1 MDCLTGTDIEGSL
14 VKNDFAGNKEI
25 LSTVENTIDNI
36 GNTKY
41 IVLNELNI
49 NSDTCNSEIG
59 QNSLSSQDVILTD
72 EQVLKSSNDCSL
84 IEQQDIDRGTYS
96 DNVDIYHV
104 RDFRCETRDC
114 ERLSDLMYKGI
125 VENQQISSNGRDFD
139 YSNGYSYI
147 HTRLLKLSS
156 MIKRYSLLP
165 DSDSNFISSL
175 EVELEILCEI
185 LAELRII
192 GSFNDTYRR
201 FRLAKDLFIDNND
214 GHNFDKVDNYTK
226 ENILGNIVKT
236 RYDIDQ
242 INNNKGEDVGLN
254 DSNKPINI
262 SDILKLRWLSF
273 QSSASSRK
281 EIKLLDKFIK
291 DYMKKRREGKEISV
305 SRDIMS
311 GWLCKCDNKKE
322 DLINYLQ
329 DVDSSS
335 DMITSLILDSL
346 TLPSSPSILSLFP
359 PKYIINNIYPFMA
372 NMNINDVKY
381 GNNSYSS
388 TIGDTNSHTSTPQN
402 SQGTATISEVQPRD
416 MNVNNTKAIQSE
428 SVMNWIKNHKKS
440 AMFVDNVLITHDNLS
455 LNSEKEK
462 WVNQED
468 EYYLILSSRLGGSNS
483 LNIYKDHTLQDL
495 QKNGLVSD
503 ETISVANYKL
513 LWDEFKNKCSILYNK
528 FLNRRAKNYQ
538 RQRFYKSIPT
548 IGLSRPKRQ
557 WIEKEEVKTRQYQS
571 IYNDKSLPE
580 LPSQMIRRVVIYR
593 SDWKRPPMRL
603 LITRKGKQC
612 NGLNP
617 IAREEHIDYDVD
629 TDEEWEEQYGGE
641 DVDDAEDGL
650 DNNDDEDDNEAVASG
665 WLVPD
670 GCFQSD
676 ELLEDD
682 ISLGA
687 GNGNAVNRKSVNIL
701 QSINFDIPLVASFL
715 QHRSLDFGA
724 GISIA
729 DENIAVSLLNDYKM
743 LFPQGIEWIYM
754 KMSDAQPN
762 KVVSL
767 NSNKI
772 ILACNSVDED
782 TENNTNMKIRNLIN
796 KGSILKDDLQKELSY
811 MIHGSCLST
820 KNIVEEFMRLHGNI
834 KKIAI
839 IKFLKEN
846 TTRMKIQGDNK
857 TRWYILDKIENLDK
871 IKLEMSLNRHKLLD
885 QNTIVTPLVQKKE
898 LLSTPT
904 KRSNIGFCEDQIQ
917 NGEFIA
923 NLIENDENCDLQNG
937 NELMAGHSTV
947 SNISV
952 EDNSLILSNERSG
965 KRRKCSTPKRTAL
978 YTNNNDSLTV
988 KIGSSPEIKKS
999 AAISNNSLIT
1009 NFFQPK

>member
-1 MDCLTGTDIEGSL
+1 MDCLSGTDIEGSL
-14 VKNDFAGNKEI
+14 VKSNFTGNKEI
-25 LSTVENTIDNI
+25 LSIIEDTIDNI

-41 IVLNELNI
+41 RVSSELNI
-49 NSDTCNSEIG
+49 NSDTCNSEFG
-59 QNSLSSQDVILTD
+59 QSSLGSQDVILMD
-72 EQVLKSSNDCSL
+72 KQVLKSSNDCSL
-84 IEQQDIDRGTYS
+84 IEQQDIDSGTHS

-114 ERLSDLMYKGI
+114 ERLSLMYKGI
-125 VENQQISSNGRDFD
+125 VENQQISSSGRDFD

-165 DSDSNFISSL
+165 DSDSNFVNSL
-175 EVELEILCEI
+175 EVEVEILCEV
-185 LAELRII
+185 LAELRTI

-201 FRLAKDLFIDNND
+201 FRLAKDLFIDNNS
-214 GHNFDKVDNYTK
+214 HNSGKVDNYPR
-226 ENILGNIVKT
+226 EDILGNIDKT
-236 RYDIDQ
+236 RCDINQ
-242 INNNKGEDVGLN
+242 INNNKGEDVGLD
-254 DSNKPINI
+254 DSNKPIDI
-262 SDILKLRWLSF
+262 GDILKLGWLSF

-291 DYMKKRREGKEISV
+291 DYMKKRRESKEVSV

-311 GWLCKCDNKKE
+311 GWLHKCDNKKKK
-322 DLINYLQ
+322 LINYLQ
-329 DVDSSS
+329 DMDSSS
-335 DMITSLILDSL
+335 DIITSLILDSL
-346 TLPSSPSILSLFP
+346 TLPSSPSILSLFSP
-359 PKYIINNIYPFMA
+359 SYIINNIYPFMV

-388 TIGDTNSHTSTPQN
+388 TISDTNSHTLAPQD
-402 SQGTATISEVQPRD
+402 SQGTATISEVRSGD
-416 MNVNNTKAIQSE
+416 MNVSNTKAIQSE

-440 AMFVDNVLITHDNLS
+440 SMFVDNVLLAHGNLS
-455 LNSEKEK
+455 LDPEKL
-462 WVNQED
+462 VNQED
-468 EYYLILSSRLGGSNS
+468 EYHLILSSRLGGSNS

-495 QKNGLVSD
+495 QKIGLISD
-503 ETISVANYKL
+503 EVVSVVNYKL
-513 LWDEFKNKCSILYNK
+513 LWDEFKSKCSILYNK

-557 WIEKEEVKTRQYQS
+557 WVEKEEVKTRQYQS

-580 LPSQMIRRVVIYR
+580 LPSQIIRRVVIYR
-593 SDWKRPPMRL
+593 SDWKRPPMYL

-612 NGLNP
+612 SGLNP

-641 DVDDAEDGL
+641 DVDDVEDGL

-682 ISLGA
+682 ILLGA
-687 GNGNAVNRKSVNIL
+687 GNGNTVNRKSVNIL

-715 QHRSLDFGA
+715 QHRNLDFGA

-754 KMSDAQPN
+754 KMSDAQPD

-767 NSNKI
+767 ISNKI
-772 ILACNSVDED
+772 TPACNSVDED
-782 TENNTNMKIRNLIN
+782 TENNTDIKIRNLIN

-820 KNIVEEFMRLHGNI
+820 KNIVEEFMRLHSNI
-834 KKIAI
+834 KKVAI
-839 IKFLKEN
+839 IRFLKEN

-857 TRWYILDKIENLDK
+857 TRWYILDKVENLDK
-871 IKLEMSLNRHKLLD
+871 IRLEISLNKHKLLD
-885 QNTIVTPLVQKKE
+885 QNTIVTSPVQKKE
-898 LLSTPT
+898 LLSTST
-904 KRSNIGFCEDQIQ
+904 KRSNIELCEDQIQ
-917 NGEFIA
+917 SSEFIT
-923 NLIENDENCDLQNG
+923 NIVENDENCDLQNRS
-937 NELMAGHSTV
+937 ELIAGHSIV

-952 EDNSLILSNERSG
+952 ENNSLISPNEHSG
-965 KRRKCSTPKRTAL
+965 KRRKCSMPKCTPL
-978 YTNNNDSLTV
+978 YTNNDSLTV

-999 AAISNNSLIT
+999 AVVSNNSLIT
-1009 NFFQPK
+1009 NFFQPKQKN